1 MQCDEITWDIL
12 NKNHCSFKA
21 VTETQKFC
29 RNGFNLTGL
38 CDRKSCP
45 LANSQYATVRE
56 EKGVCYL
63 YMKVVERS
71 HYPRRLWE
79 KVKLSRNMTKAMEQI
94 NENLMYWEGFTRQ
107 KCKARLVRIHQ
118 YLIRA
123 RKFKLKGVEQKL
135 ITLPRK
141 TERREKRREEK
152 ALIAAK
158 LEQNIEKELLSR
170 LSEGMYG
177 EIYNFNKETF
187 EKMLDDR
194 EVEVEEELDEDVVSG
209 QREYVADFDESDDED
224 IEDGG
229 NGGATPPDTDDEDED
244 DEEEEDSEDDED
256 AIFDANEVD
265 DEEEDE
271 EEEEEMETEEPADDE
286 EASDEE
292 EEEEVKPKKS
302 LLKKAG
308 KKGARKS
315 VRFDVP
321 APKARKVAPAKK
333 RRPVLE
339 IEYENTPQEKR
350 RLRH

>member
-21 VTETQKFC
+21 VTDTQKFC
-29 RNGFNLTGL
+29 RNGFNLTGI

-56 EKGVCYL
+56 ERGVCYL
-63 YMKVVERS
+63 YMKVIERS
-71 HYPRRLWE
+71 HYPKRLWE
-79 KVKLSRNMTKAMEQI
+79 KVKLSRNMTKAMGQI

-135 ITLPRK
+135 FTLPRK

-170 LSEGMYG
+170 LSDGMYG
-177 EIYNFNKETF
+177 DIYNFNKESF

-194 EVEVEEELDEDVVSG
+194 EIEVEEELDEDAG
-209 QREYVADFDESDDED
+209 QREYVADFEESDDED
-224 IEDGG
+224 IEDGA
-229 NGGATPPDTDDEDED
+229 NGGITPPDTDDEEESDED
-244 DEEEEDSEDDED
+244 
-256 AIFDANEVD
+256 
-265 DEEEDE
+265 
-271 EEEEEMETEEPADDE
+271 EEEEEMETDEPTSEEDE
-286 EASDEE
+286 DSDVED
-292 EEEEVKPKKS
+292 EEEEVKRVKGA
-302 LLKKAG
+302 L
-308 KKGARKS
+308 KKGAKKPGRKS
-315 VRFDVP
+315 VRFEVP
-321 APKARKVAPAKK
+321 APKIKKAAPIKK
-333 RRPVLE
+333 KRPVLE
-339 IEYENTPQEKR
+339 IEYESAPQEKR
-350 RLRH
+350 RMRH

>member
-194 EVEVEEELDEDVVSG
+194 EVEVEEELDEDVG